1 MDIAA
6 VPGVPET
13 AVGPEVLDRLPRSAP
28 PAPWP
33 LELRALFWAA
43 WPGAAPARSLPPSLS
58 QGSRVLMG
66 GGGFVR
72 YLDTPVGPYCEA
84 LAAAL
89 LLRGRRASVHV
100 PFIAVDSGA
109 SVVGGRTNWSLP
121 KTLADFE
128 GDPGAE
134 ATVSARGD
142 GWAVRA
148 SARPLGPVLPLRA
161 RLALTQESPDGTVR
175 RARGRLAGRARLAV
189 VSVRASGGAELEA
202 WLDSGRRLGV
212 IVEGA
217 RGTLGAPE

>member
-1 MDIAA
+1 MDLLA
-6 VPGVPET
+6 VPGIPET
-13 AVGPEVLDRLPRSAP
+13 AVGPELLDQLPRSAP

-33 LELRALFWAA
+33 LELRALLWAA
-43 WPGAAPARSLPPSLS
+43 WPTAGAARSLRPSLS
-58 QGSRVLMG
+58 RGSRVLLG

-72 YLDTPVGPYCEA
+72 YLDTPVGPYGEA
-84 LAAAL
+84 LAATL

-100 PFIAVDSGA
+100 PFMAVDSAA
-109 SVVGGRTNWSLP
+109 SVVGGRANWSLP

-128 GDPGAE
+128 GHPGADD
-134 ATVSARGD
+134 TVSARGD

-161 RLALTQESPDGTVR
+161 GITLTQEWPDGTIR
-175 RARGRLAGRARLAV
+175 RARGRLSGRARLAV

-202 WLDSGRRLGV
+202 WLSSGRRLGV
-212 IVEGA
+212 ILEEA